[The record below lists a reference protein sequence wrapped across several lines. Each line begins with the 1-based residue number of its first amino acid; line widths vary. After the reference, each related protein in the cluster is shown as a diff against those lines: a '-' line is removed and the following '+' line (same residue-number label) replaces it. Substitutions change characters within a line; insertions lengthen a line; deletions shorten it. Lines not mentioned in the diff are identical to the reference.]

1 MAPEYAA
8 RLALEGG
15 AIMRPVDE
23 MRNDQR
29 RRQRQYDE
37 PANGDE

>member
-1 MAPEYAA
+1 MASEYAA
-8 RLALEGG
+8 RLALERG
-15 AIMRPVDE
+15 AVIRPVDE

-29 RRQRQYDE
+29 RCQRQYDE